1 MRDVTCSMNVS
12 ADGYVADPE
21 GGIVWSDPA
30 PEVFRYWTDEI
41 RGAGT
46 HLLGRRLYETMSY
59 WEDPEAQATFDEADR
74 TWAELWKA
82 LPKVVFSRTL
92 TDVTGTNTRLA
103 TGTVADEIARLR
115 AEPGDGEIAIGGAM
129 LAAEAARHDLIDE
142 YRAIV
147 HPVLVGGGLPFFP
160 QEARR
165 VDLRL
170 VEARTIVDTVVL
182 LRYRVQR

>member
-1 MRDVTCSMNVS
+1 
-12 ADGYVADPE
+12 
-21 GGIVWSDPA
+21 
-30 PEVFRYWTDEI
+30 
-41 RGAGT
+41 
-46 HLLGRRLYETMSY
+46 MSY

>member
-1 MRDVTCSMNVS
+1 MRDVTYSMNVS

-21 GGIVWSDPA
+21 GGIGWSDPA

-41 RGAGT
+41 REAGA

-92 TDVTGTNTRLA
+92 TNVTGTNTRLA
-103 TGTVADEIARLR
+103 TGSVADEIARLR
-115 AEPGDGEIAIGGAM
+115 TEPGDGEFAIGGAM
-129 LAAEAARHDLIDE
+129 LAAEAARHDLITSTARSSTPCSWAAACRSSRRR
-142 YRAIV
+142 RA
-147 HPVLVGGGLPFFP
+147 
-160 QEARR
+160 
-165 VDLRL
+165 
-170 VEARTIVDTVVL
+170 
-182 LRYRVQR
+182 